1 MEREK
6 WENND
11 ACIIMGQRI
20 KETEKMKRG
29 YYIARVF
36 SIFVFNIR
44 VINSMVKEGYFNEIT
59 S

>member
-11 ACIIMGQRI
+11 ACIIMEQRI

-36 SIFVFNIR
+36 QFSFLTFALLIR
-44 VINSMVKEGYFNEIT
+44 WLKRDT
-59 S
+59 LTR